1 MVGPYQKVTLLGKG
15 GMGEVWEAVDTR
27 TQRTVALKILTSA
40 ALADPDLQGRFVRE
54 MRLAAEIENP
64 YVVAVYDF
72 SVGPPPYIAMRLIRG
87 RNLATEIRTAP
98 LSPERAVDIIQQI
111 GTALSAAHDKNLR
124 HRDVKPSN
132 ILLDAGHRSG
142 SDHAYL
148 IDWGIAHRLDPQ
160 DPNITRVG
168 QLVGTPAYIAPERL
182 LGGNA
187 DHRADI
193 YSLAVVLYE
202 CLTGRVP
209 YGPTGMSFPL
219 HAHLTDEPK
228 DLPDTVPDALREV
241 VEKGLAKDPDER
253 YSSATEFG
261 EAAYLAVHPAPVT
274 ARTGKGS
281 GSWWPVAGA
290 GIGAAAGGILLAADL
305 IDALWV
311 VPALAV
317 AGAGLIWGFT
327 PNREGRA

>member
-15 GMGEVWEAVDTR
+15 GMGEVWEAVDSR
-27 TQRTVALKILTSA
+27 TQRTVALKVLTSV
-40 ALADPDLQGRFVRE
+40 ALADPELRKRFVRE

-98 LSPERAVDIIQQI
+98 LTPERAVDIIQQVAN
-111 GTALSAAHDKNLR
+111 ALAAAHDKNLR

-148 IDWGIAHRLDPQ
+148 IDWGIAHRIDPH

-168 QLVGTPAYIAPERL
+168 QLVGTPPYIAPERL
-182 LGGNA
+182 TDQTA

-202 CLTGRVP
+202 CLAGRVP
-209 YGPTGMSFPL
+209 YGPTGLSFPL
-219 HAHLTDEPK
+219 HAHLTDEPR
-228 DLPDTVPDALREV
+228 DLPDTVPVALQDV
-241 VEKGLAKDPDER
+241 IAKGLAKDPDQR
-253 YSSATEFG
+253 WASATEFG
-261 EAAYLAVHPAPVT
+261 EAAYLAVHPAPEP
-274 ARTGKGS
+274 RTRKR
-281 GSWWPVAGA
+281 SWWPAAGAVAGA
-290 GIGAAAGGILLAADL
+290 ATGGVLLGADL
-305 IDALWV
+305 IAAWWV

-317 AGAGLIWGFT
+317 AGAGLTWGFT
-327 PNREGRA
+327 PSKEGNA